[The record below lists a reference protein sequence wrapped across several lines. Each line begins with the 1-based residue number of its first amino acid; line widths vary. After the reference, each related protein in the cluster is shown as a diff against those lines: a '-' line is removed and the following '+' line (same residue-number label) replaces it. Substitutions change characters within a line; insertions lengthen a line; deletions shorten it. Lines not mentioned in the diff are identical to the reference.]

1 MSSVTSYAVFY
12 KNTLLIMANL
22 AILSFGT
29 ITTLKQE
36 PIR

>member
-1 MSSVTSYAVFY
+1 VVFY
-12 KNTLLIMANL
+12 KNTLLIMAIV

-29 ITTLKQE
+29 VKPLNQE